1 MLKKSLTIWIIPV
14 FIVSFLFNEFTISN
28 GYLFWILTFYT
39 IVIALNYLKNSV
51 VTLLTDRF
59 FLLILSFLV
68 FVNNNFVAEQLLLI
82 SLILSLVVITIY
94 TIAFFIYKR
103 KGKIFILNFSK
114 LSGLIE
120 SVFVLFILFF
130 GIKSQIVLNI
140 LFFAM
145 CDILYKIIILSII
158 FNLKKRFSIQ

>member
-1 MLKKSLTIWIIPV
+1 M
-14 FIVSFLFNEFTISN
+14 FNEVTISD

-39 IVIALNYLKNSV
+39 ISIALNYLKDSV

-59 FLLILSFLV
+59 FLLILSFFV

-82 SLILSLVVITIY
+82 SLILSLVVIIIY
-94 TIAFFIYKR
+94 TIAFFVYKR
-103 KGKIFILNFSK
+103 KSKIFILNFSK

-130 GIKSQIVLNI
+130 GIKSRTVTNV

-145 CDILYKIIILSII
+145 CDIFYKVIILSII

>member
-1 MLKKSLTIWIIPV
+1 M
-14 FIVSFLFNEFTISN
+14 FNEITISN
-28 GYLFWILTFYT
+28 GYLLCVLAFYT
-39 IVIALNYLKNSV
+39 AAIALNYLKNNFA
-51 VTLLTDRF
+51 TLLIDRF
-59 FLLILSFLV
+59 FLLVLSFFV
-68 FVNNNFVAEQLLLI
+68 FVNNNFVAEQQFFV
-82 SLILSLVVITIY
+82 SSMLSLVVIIMY
-94 TIAFFIYKR
+94 TIAFFVYKK

-130 GIKSQIVLNI
+130 GIENRIVANI

-145 CDILYKIIILSII
+145 CDIFYKVIILSII

>member
-1 MLKKSLTIWIIPV
+1 M
-14 FIVSFLFNEFTISN
+14 FNEITIYN

-51 VTLLTDRF
+51 ITLLTDRF

-68 FVNNNFVAEQLLLI
+68 FVNNNFVAEQMLLI
-82 SLILSLVVITIY
+82 SLILSLVVIAIY
-94 TIAFFIYKR
+94 TIAFFVYKR
-103 KGKIFILNFSK
+103 KGEIFILNFFK

-145 CDILYKIIILSII
+145 CDIFYKVIILSII